1 MRAAYVL
8 RMELELRA
16 QIGAASRAARRR
28 LGLTQAEVAERIGI
42 VPEVY
47 GRLERGRMLPS
58 VVTLVRLCRA
68 LSVSADEMLGLAGEP
83 ALAPG
88 PQPSGGPAPDVRR
101 LLRRA
106 GALDPR
112 AARAIG
118 AVVELLVRQSKAKRR

>member
-1 MRAAYVL
+1 
-8 RMELELRA
+8 MESELRA

-68 LSVSADEMLGLAGEP
+68 LSISADEVLGLSGEP
-83 ALAPG
+83 APAPVAT
-88 PQPSGGPAPDVRR
+88 PSGGERPEVRR

-106 GALDPR
+106 GALDAR

-118 AVVELLVRQSKAKRR
+118 AVVALLIRYSKAKRQ